1 MTDTT
6 EFQRVGELIAKARFA
21 FVTTIGED
29 GRLLSR
35 PLAVLDREFDGDIYF
50 FTMAPSPKTEQ
61 IAADSHVNVSLQSG
75 DDYLSVAGTASVS
88 RDQALID
95 QLWNKYAE
103 AWFEQGRQDPG
114 GGAARG
120 ARGDSGGVLDDGR
133 PEADRPDQVRQGDHR
148 RRPARRGHQQDR
160 RALSDLPRRR
170 A

>member
-75 DDYLSVAGTASVS
+75 DDYLSIAGTASVT

-95 QLWNKYAE
+95 ELWNAHAA
-103 AWFEQGRQDPG
+103 AWFEQGREDPSV
-114 GGAARG
+114 ALLKVHAES
-120 ARGDSGGVLDDGR
+120 AEYWTMDSPKPVALLKYAKAIITG
-133 PEADRPDQVRQGDHR
+133 EQPDVATNRS
-148 RRPARRGHQQDR
+148 
-160 RALSDLPRRR
+160 LEL
-170 A
+170 